1 MDVNQKEL
9 AAILGITARRI
20 RQLREEY
27 GLFEHGLAAGK
38 RSKDIASK
46 MRAGVYQLS
55 AGSGSDQGYNRGKR
69 KGTGRA

>member
-46 MRAGVYQLS
+46 NACRSISTIGW
-55 AGSGSDQGYNRGKR
+55 KR
-69 KGTGRA
+69 K